1 MNTHFTFSAQKGDEL
16 IGIPSIERMTKTLC
30 FVKCQVFSKKEIIVS
45 GNGIW
50 KLVKTSFSKS
60 VKDKKADDD
69 GGW

>member
-1 MNTHFTFSAQKGDEL
+1 
-16 IGIPSIERMTKTLC
+16 MTKTLC

-50 KLVKTSFSKS
+50 KLVKTSLSKS